1 MKRRFLFMLMAAL
14 TCIGANA
21 AIKRANNYLE
31 ASEATATAGKTV
43 VVNILMTNN
52 LNIVNW
58 QTNLV
63 LPEGITLVSAEAA
76 EKWVDPVNVEGN
88 KISAETETPVGS
100 SQKAVIAKVTLQ
112 VASTVAAGEYEIA
125 LHGTVMIDENSDIVT
140 QVDDKVA
147 KLTVEE
153 GGITGDLTGDG
164 EVNVADVNAILT
176 VIAAGGTATDN
187 PAADLTGD
195 GEINV
200 ADLNKILTII
210 ANGGN

>member
-1 MKRRFLFMLMAAL
+1 MLMAAL

-21 AIKRANNYLE
+21 ALKRANNYLE
-31 ASEATATAGKTV
+31 ASKATATAGKTV

-63 LPEGITLVSAEAA
+63 LPEGITMVSAEAA

-88 KISAETETPVGS
+88 KISAETETPVGP
-100 SQKAVIAKVTLQ
+100 SQDAVIAKVTLQ

-140 QVDDKVA
+140 QEVDKVS

-153 GGITGDLTGDG
+153 GPVGVEGDLTGDS
-164 EVNVADVNAILT
+164 EVNAADIQAMLNL
-176 VIAAGGTATDN
+176 IAAGEN
-187 PAADLTGD
+187 SEAADLTND
-195 GEINV
+195 GEVNAGDIQ
-200 ADLNKILTII
+200 ALLNII
-210 ANGGN
+210 AAQ

>member
-1 MKRRFLFMLMAAL
+1 MLMAAL

-21 AIKRANNYLE
+21 ALKRANNYLE
-31 ASEATATAGKTV
+31 ASKATATAGKTV

-88 KISAETETPVGS
+88 KISAETETPVGP
-100 SQKAVIAKVTLQ
+100 SQDAVIAKVTLQ

-140 QVDDKVA
+140 QEDDKVA

-153 GGITGDLTGDG
+153 GHPGLKGDVNGDNAVDVMDAVMIYDIMAG
-164 EVNVADVNAILT
+164 NVASKPEADVNGDNAVDVMDVVAIYD
-176 VIAAGGTATDN
+176 IMAGN
-187 PAADLTGD
+187 
-195 GEINV
+195 
-200 ADLNKILTII
+200 
-210 ANGGN
+210 

>member
-31 ASEATATAGKTV
+31 ASEAKATAGKTV

-140 QVDDKVA
+140 QEVDKVS

-153 GGITGDLTGDG
+153 GPVGVEGDLTGDS
-164 EVNVADVNAILT
+164 EVNAADIQAMLNL
-176 VIAAGGTATDN
+176 IAAGEN
-187 PAADLTGD
+187 SEAADLTKD
-195 GEINV
+195 GEVNA
-200 ADLNKILTII
+200 ADIQALLNII
-210 ANGGN
+210 AAQ

>member
-21 AIKRANNYLE
+21 ALKRANNYLE
-31 ASEATATAGKTV
+31 ASKATATAGKTV

-88 KISAETETPVGS
+88 KISAETETPVGP
-100 SQKAVIAKVTLQ
+100 SQDAVIAKVTLQ

-140 QVDDKVA
+140 QDDDKVA

-153 GGITGDLTGDG
+153 GHVLKGDVNGDNAVDVMDAVMIYDIMAG
-164 EVNVADVNAILT
+164 NVASKPEADVNGDNAVDVMDVVAIYD
-176 VIAAGGTATDN
+176 IMAGN
-187 PAADLTGD
+187 
-195 GEINV
+195 
-200 ADLNKILTII
+200 
-210 ANGGN
+210 

>member
-1 MKRRFLFMLMAAL
+1 MLMAAL

-21 AIKRANNYLE
+21 ALKRANNYLE

-88 KISAETETPVGS
+88 KISAETETPVGP

-140 QVDDKVA
+140 QEDDKVS

-153 GGITGDLTGDG
+153 GPVGVEGDLTGDS
-164 EVNVADVNAILT
+164 EVNAADIQAMLNL
-176 VIAAGGTATDN
+176 IAAGEN
-187 PAADLTGD
+187 SEAADLTKD
-195 GEINV
+195 GEVNAGDIQ
-200 ADLNKILTII
+200 ALLNII
-210 ANGGN
+210 AAQ

>member
-31 ASEATATAGKTV
+31 ASEAKATAGKTV

-52 LNIVNW
+52 LNIW

-153 GGITGDLTGDG
+153 NPGLKGDVNGDNAVDVMDAVMIYDIMAG
-164 EVNVADVNAILT
+164 NVASKPEADVNGDNAVDVMDVVAIYD
-176 VIAAGGTATDN
+176 IMAGN
-187 PAADLTGD
+187 
-195 GEINV
+195 
-200 ADLNKILTII
+200 
-210 ANGGN
+210 